1 MKIIPLLQTLKQQMF
16 VVCQEGAQEEVYR
29 AFGVLKAHFHILA
42 SLGRSF
48 HHYVCGVIMCACI
61 IMYNMIIKDECEE
74 SYDMLGYK
82 IIKSS
87 VATLTITSKELMDF
101 VAILLKGK

>member
-1 MKIIPLLQTLKQQMF
+1 
-16 VVCQEGAQEEVYR
+16 
-29 AFGVLKAHFHILA
+29 
-42 SLGRSF
+42 
-48 HHYVCGVIMCACI
+48 VIMCACI